1 MERFTGLS
9 IHSLYN
15 AMKFLW
21 EYFHGNTFWYLDQ
34 TCLLF
39 SIIKERYVH
48 YDAYE
53 LVVFVAFTN
62 IQPFGKELDCSR
74 ELITMTV
81 MR

>member
-9 IHSLYN
+9 IHGFYN
-15 AMKFLW
+15 AMKF
-21 EYFHGNTFWYLDQ
+21 YGNTLAEIPLWYLDQ
-34 TCLLF
+34 TC
-39 SIIKERYVH
+39 KERCLH
-48 YDAYE
+48 YGAYE

-81 MR
+81 ML